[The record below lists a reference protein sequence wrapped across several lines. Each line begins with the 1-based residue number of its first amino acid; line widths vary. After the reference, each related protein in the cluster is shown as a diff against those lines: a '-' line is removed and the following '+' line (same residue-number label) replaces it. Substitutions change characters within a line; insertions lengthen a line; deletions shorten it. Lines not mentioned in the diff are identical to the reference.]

1 MKKYPIVLFLL
12 LAIYSLKAQDYRI
25 NFAGTGESTRVGNV
39 TVENLSQGTN
49 TTLDGEAV
57 LHLLGTSTGLKPNL
71 DDVDKSLTIYPNPTT
86 EKSTIE
92 FVAIAPGLT
101 TIDLFDITG
110 KRVASVCDRLTIA
123 RHSYIVS
130 GLQTGIYTVKI
141 YSPSYSYAGKLLSM
155 ESPGSGIRIL
165 YNGFSAISATTQKLK
180 SASAEITMQYT
191 NGDLLKI
198 TGNSG
203 NYSTII
209 MDVPTESKTL
219 IFTFIA
225 CSDAD
230 GNNYPVVKI
239 GNQWWIAENQKT
251 TSFND
256 GSSIPLVTD
265 NNVWAN
271 LKTPGYCWYKNDE
284 FNKDTYGALYNWFAV
299 NTGKLAPEGW
309 HVPTDE
315 EWTMLTTSLEGE
327 DLAGGKLKA
336 TGTSNWIAKSKGASN
351 SSGFTGLPGGYRD
364 YNGLFHDVNNMAVF
378 WSASGANTGDAW
390 LRELHYSYDYVNR
403 FDWYQVHGYS
413 VRCLKEVIGS
423 SLSPMEINVSGGD
436 AWGSGGS
443 VSFSVGYLT
452 TTTSEGANGSVILG
466 IQQPYE
472 ILVAAKP

>member
-1 MKKYPIVLFLL
+1 MLL
-12 LAIYSLKAQDYRI
+12 LLSTYCLHAQNYRI
-25 NFAGTGESTRVGNV
+25 SFAGTGESTSVGSV
-39 TVENLSQGTN
+39 TVENLTQSTN

-57 LHLLGTSTGLKPNL
+57 LHLLGKSTGLNPNL
-71 DDVDKSLTIYPNPTT
+71 NDADKSLNIYPNPTN
-86 EKSTIE
+86 EKSKIE
-92 FVAIAPGLT
+92 FVAIAPGPA

-130 GLQTGIYTVKI
+130 GLQTGIYTI
-141 YSPSYSYAGKLLSM
+141 RINSEAYTYTGKLISNGLSGKRVSITYIGNS
-155 ESPGSGIRIL
+155 EIPV
-165 YNGFSAISATTQKLK
+165 TTQKLK
-180 SASAEITMQYT
+180 SATAEITMQYT

-198 TGNSG
+198 TGISG

-225 CSDAD
+225 CTDAD

-251 TSFND
+251 TTFND

-271 LKTPGYCWYKNDE
+271 LETPGYCWYKNDE
-284 FNKDTYGALYNWFAV
+284 FYKDTYGALYNWFAV
-299 NTGKLAPEGW
+299 NTGKLAPDGW

-315 EWTMLTTSLEGE
+315 EWTMLTTALEGE
-327 DLAGGKLKA
+327 YLAGGKMKE
-336 TGTSNWIAKSKGASN
+336 TGTSNWIAKSKGVSN

-364 YNGLFHDVNNMAVF
+364 YNGLFHDINNMAVF
-378 WSASGANTGDAW
+378 WSASAANTGDAW

-413 VRCLKEVIGS
+413 VRCLKEVIGFA
-423 SLSPMEINVSGGD
+423 LSPMEINVSGGD
-436 AWGSGGS
+436 AWDSGGS